1 VGGGGTNQIKT
12 VRKTHVRTANC
23 RFVTHGSNRDKV
35 RDAELLRGIQKDE
48 DDETDEAGEENGEY
62 GFRGPRMGDFKP
74 LIFEEMPS
82 SFSAT
87 TSR

>member
-1 VGGGGTNQIKT
+1 
-12 VRKTHVRTANC
+12 
-23 RFVTHGSNRDKV
+23 VTYGSNRDKV

-62 GFRGPRMGDFKP
+62 GFRGPRIGDFEP

-82 SFSAT
+82 SFSVIR
-87 TSR
+87 SK